1 MFIFLHFLHG
11 GWGGRI
17 LCWLPSCLTLAFLH
31 PLPKPLSSAVTF
43 TYVPVLIRPEVFLFS
58 SHSHRQGLNYGHT
71 RRATSQH
78 TITQIHPVHQV
89 TQHVTLRVCTS
100 APQLACQATVASAVV
115 PISFAHSPRPQAS
128 LGNLLRTCPAPWWPL
143 PEPLPWK
150 YSIHLLGLLS
160 SRTSQ
165 AQNSLPLKV
174 NCQIRTSKL
183 FPTPCVHSDRCGQQ
197 SRCRQR
203 G

>member
-17 LCWLPSCLTLAFLH
+17 LCWLPSCLTLAFLR
-31 PLPKPLSSAVTF
+31 PLPKPLSSAVMF
-43 TYVPVLIRPEVFLFS
+43 TYVPVLIRSEVFLFS

-115 PISFAHSPRPQAS
+115 PISFAHSPRPQVS
-128 LGNLLRTCPAPWWPL
+128 LGPL
-143 PEPLPWK
+143 PESPENLPCPLVATPRATALEVLHPPPWPAIQSYK
-150 YSIHLLGLLS
+150 SGPEQPP
-160 SRTSQ
+160 SQ
-165 AQNSLPLKV
+165 
-174 NCQIRTSKL
+174 SKL
-183 FPTPCVHSDRCGQQ
+183 SD
-197 SRCRQR
+197 
-203 G
+203 